1 MVRLNLALYYFI
13 LFYIILE
20 THRKYTIITAL
31 LRGATQ
37 DYKVPGESLTIEKG
51 QKILIPIYSIHH
63 DPKYYPNPD
72 TFDPERFTTEEKSKR
87 PNGTFLPFGDG
98 PRHCI
103 GTYIDVPNIS
113 KIYITLLALNHYSL

>member
-1 MVRLNLALYYFI
+1 MNYFYNKRTKLI
-13 LFYIILE
+13 HYVISE

-37 DYKVPGESLTIEKG
+37 NYKVPGESLLIEKG

-63 DPKYYPNPD
+63 DPKYYPNPE
-72 TFDPERFTTEEKSKR
+72 TFDPERFTAEEKSKR

-103 GTYIDVPNIS
+103 GIKIFQIFEYNNIN
-113 KIYITLLALNHYSL
+113 KFTCQ

>member
-1 MVRLNLALYYFI
+1 M
-13 LFYIILE
+13 
-20 THRKYTIITAL
+20 
-31 LRGATQ
+31 RGATQ
-37 DYKVPGESLTIEKG
+37 NYNVPGESLMIEKG

-72 TFDPERFTTEEKSKR
+72 TFDPERFSAEEKSKR

-103 GTYIDVPNIS
+103 GILNIDIIFTIFFLPLIIIHYVVLIKF
-113 KIYITLLALNHYSL
+113 KICNFFRKTFR

>member
-1 MVRLNLALYYFI
+1 MALYYFI

-37 DYKVPGESLTIEKG
+37 DYDVPGESLTIEKG

-72 TFDPERFTTEEKSKR
+72 TFDPERFTAEEKSKR

-103 GTYIDVPNIS
+103 GILNIDVPNII
-113 KIYITLLALNHYSL
+113 KIYITLLAINHYSF